1 MIRKFFA
8 LFLFHFLALSI
19 AWGQGDSLMIE
30 FSTESMSL
38 DKALLTL
45 RRDHGIDMAYDS
57 RALRK
62 FEVQGEEEPISLQ
75 RLLEKWLEPI
85 AYRFSLINGTYVIV
99 PKIDQVEPSN
109 SLPAAFGLRLHG
121 RVLDRASGEALP
133 YAHVRIRGSKLQALT
148 NDRAWFTLAPI
159 PADTCVLLISYV
171 GYSTQAFELAEIDW
185 TAESQV
191 FEMEQI
197 RAVLPTA
204 VVSAERKTQL
214 IRQSHPALYTLSPEL
229 FQSLPNL
236 GEADPVRALQLL
248 PGISG
253 TLENSADLHI
263 RGGAADENLVVFDG
277 FTLYY
282 LDHFYG
288 LYSAFNSNSI
298 QNIRLHSGVF
308 GARFGGRTAGVLE
321 ITGKQGNKH
330 NTVVKTDLSPL
341 SASLHLETPIVG
353 KHATLTL
360 SGRRSFTDVLVS
372 PLYRDVFNNLYANAQ
387 ASPDEQIPFEGGEPD
402 FRFYDLSG
410 KIAWESQE
418 NDLFSLTV
426 YSGNDRLA
434 MQLKESSLDDRVFLE
449 YNDFSTWGNTGL
461 GMSWAR
467 TWSESSNSKLTLGY
481 SRFNSK
487 LLGFD
492 VRGNRFVGMRDTLF
506 FDRST
511 DISDLSIKY
520 HHAYRV
526 QAHSLSAGMESTAL
540 RTENARLQS
549 DADRED
555 RLAAETLI
563 AFYAED
569 LWRLRDGL
577 QLTGGMRL
585 SFYSGDQKLYL
596 EPRMRMAW
604 QVNERIRIHAAG
616 GRNHQFIR
624 NVRRQDLFFNTSDEW
639 RLAGESAVPVL
650 QADQVSLGFKAE
662 GEVLH
667 WSAEGYLR
675 RSRGAVQDV
684 LRFLSIEPGTFV
696 DDLVAGTGKAH
707 GLEAMVSKPKGV
719 HSGWVAYT
727 YSKAMNQFDAL
738 SSQPIP
744 ANFDR
749 RHELKALYRIRPGRL
764 AFNAVMVYGSGL
776 PFTAANGV
784 VNLSLPNGETR
795 SIVAFSELNAARL
808 PDYHRLD
815 LSLDY
820 TFRMGK
826 TNARAGLSV
835 YNVYQQINIR
845 NRYYF
850 SAGSQA
856 DRLLLGINDLR
867 FLGRVPSV
875 QFSVEW

>member
-8 LFLFHFLALSI
+8 FFLFFCLTLSFT
-19 AWGQGDSLMIE
+19 WGQGDTLRIE
-30 FSTESMSL
+30 FPTETTSL
-38 DKALLTL
+38 DNALLTL
-45 RRDHGIDMAYDS
+45 RRDYGIDMAYDS

-62 FEVQGEEEPISLQ
+62 FEVRGEEGGISLE
-75 RLLEKWLEPI
+75 RLLKKWLEPI
-85 AYRFSLINGTYVIV
+85 GYRFSLINGTYVIV
-99 PKIDQVEPSN
+99 PKIEEIEPSAA
-109 SLPAAFGLRLHG
+109 LPAAYGLRLHG
-121 RVLDRASGEALP
+121 RVLDRASGEPLP
-133 YAHVRIRGSKLQALT
+133 YAHVSIRGSKLQSLT
-148 NDRAWFTLAPI
+148 NDRAWFTLGPV

-171 GYSTQAFELAEIDW
+171 GYSTQAFELADIDW
-185 TAESQV
+185 TAESHV

-204 VVSAERKTQL
+204 VVSAERKKQL
-214 IRQSHPALYTLSPEL
+214 IRQSHPALYTVSPEL
-229 FQSLPNL
+229 FQSIPNL
-236 GEADPVRALQLL
+236 GEPDPVRALQLL

-321 ITGKQGNKH
+321 ITGKQGNKN
-330 NTVVKTDLSPL
+330 NTVVKADLSPL
-341 SASLHLETPIVG
+341 SASLHLETPIIG
-353 KHATLTL
+353 KKATLTL

-372 PLYRDVFNNLYANAQ
+372 PVYRNVFNNLYANAQ
-387 ASPDEQIPFEGGEPD
+387 SSPDEQMPFEGGEPD

-410 KIAWESQE
+410 KIAWESEE
-418 NDLFSLTV
+418 NDLFSLTF

-434 MQLKESSLDDRVFLE
+434 MQLKESSLDDRIFLE
-449 YNDFSTWGNTGL
+449 YNDFSTWGNTGV

-467 TWSESSNSKLTLGY
+467 NWSEASNGKLTLGY
-481 SRFNSK
+481 STFNSK

-492 VRGNRFVGMRDTLF
+492 VRENRFLGVRDTLF

-520 HHAYRV
+520 HHEYRV
-526 QAHSLSAGMESTAL
+526 QAHNLSAGMESTAL

-569 LWRLRDGL
+569 RWSLHQDV
-577 QLTGGMRL
+577 QFTGGLRM

-596 EPRMRMAW
+596 EPRMRIAW
-604 QVNERIRIHAAG
+604 HAGERISIHAAA

-639 RLAGESAVPVL
+639 RLAGESGVPVL
-650 QADQVSLGFKAE
+650 RADQLSLGFKAE

-675 RSRGAVQDV
+675 QSQGAVQDV
-684 LRFLSIEPGTFV
+684 LRFLSIEPGTFD
-696 DDLVAGTGKAH
+696 DDLVAGTGRAG

-727 YSKAMNQFDAL
+727 FSKAMNQFEAL
-738 SSQPIP
+738 SDQAIP

-749 RHELKALYRIRPGRL
+749 RHELKALYRISPGRI

-784 VNLSLPNGETR
+784 VELSLPNGETR

-815 LSLDY
+815 VSLDY
-820 TFRMGK
+820 SFRMGK
-826 TNARAGLSV
+826 ANARAGLSV
-835 YNVYQQINIR
+835 YNVYQQVNIR

-867 FLGRVPSV
+867 FLGRVPSI